1 MIYQCVSD
9 TYHIVSAGST
19 LVGWGAYRGAYHT
32 HITAI
37 SSCIRHVS
45 DVCAGV
51 QGCITSPYHTIS
63 HHIMWYHDVS
73 WHMNFGISENQYHL
87 ISRNI
92 MTYHD
97 IRALVYHKSISH
109 YITLYHIISQHIRDP
124 VSDTYHKVISQ
135 TRYHKLCDMAYFVI
149 WYQEA
154 PYVIRSEKCDMSYHE
169 ISGGF
174 RAYHKLT
181 PIPYHTC
188 HITYITSYQS
198 ISARYITAISQT
210 WYDVINCDKCIS

>member
-1 MIYQCVSD
+1 
-9 TYHIVSAGST
+9 
-19 LVGWGAYRGAYHT
+19 
-32 HITAI
+32 
-37 SSCIRHVS
+37 
-45 DVCAGV
+45 
-51 QGCITSPYHTIS
+51 
-63 HHIMWYHDVS
+63 
-73 WHMNFGISENQYHL
+73 MNFGISENQYHI

-109 YITLYHIISQHIRDP
+109 YITLYHIIPQHIRDP

-135 TRYHKLCDMAYFVI
+135 TLYHKLCDMAYFVI
-149 WYQEA
+149 RYQEA

-169 ISGGF
+169 ISGRF

-188 HITYITSYQS
+188 HTCITYITSYQS

-210 WYDVINCDKCIS
+210 